1 MVRVVVPTC
10 VIYAYSIIIPI
21 VKWDIF
27 EDMAALDPKTWLN
40 ENRGSTQ
47 GFGIYQQMQLLGY
60 TSNETLKN
68 LGSIT
73 IFFIVYLMKI
83 VFLGALKMYRNRYGN
98 NHKFHHL
105 YHSLKKS
112 LFFYEFFMI
121 IIEPYIEYLIAG
133 YMQFGYEYQNLP
145 VPKAAETTIT
155 TSSMVVEERSSSTSD
170 GFRRFLFQT
179 EAVNNQV

>member
-1 MVRVVVPTC
+1 MARVVVPTC

-27 EDMAALDPKTWLN
+27 EDLAVDPKTWLK
-40 ENRGSTQ
+40 ENNASTQ

-60 TSNETLKN
+60 TTNETLKN

-73 IFFIVYLMKI
+73 IFFIVY
-83 VFLGALKMYRNRYGN
+83 ALKIAFLAVLKMIRNLYGN
-98 NHKFHHL
+98 NHKFQSV
-105 YHSLKKS
+105 YTSLKKS